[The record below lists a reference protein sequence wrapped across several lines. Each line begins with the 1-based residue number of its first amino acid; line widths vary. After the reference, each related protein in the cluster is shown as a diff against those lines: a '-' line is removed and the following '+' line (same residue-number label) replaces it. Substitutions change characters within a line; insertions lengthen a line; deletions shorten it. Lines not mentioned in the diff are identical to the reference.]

1 MTHVVK
7 NASWQV
13 CNKTSTRIQRKA
25 YTQTIHAREIFLK
38 HFEYSHP
45 VVFNSY
51 CQMQD
56 RYSKW
61 RKLMMG
67 PLKLSHRNTHTCA
80 ITINRIYK
88 LKEIFL
94 QISYWA
100 YFVLSLLNYEC
111 LCVNGKFKWYLKYL
125 KTHKISK
132 LWYIHRIYLF
142 QFYFYM
148 HACSQKINLHKYSQ
162 SKFKSS
168 WYYDYK
174 YSLIKNS
181 EFQWIFRIFNSIQ
194 FIHFNKK

>member
-1 MTHVVK
+1 MTHVVR

-67 PLKLSHRNTHTCA
+67 PLKLSHRNTHICA

-94 QISYWA
+94 QISHWA

-132 LWYIHRIYLF
+132 AKLWYRIYLF

>member
-1 MTHVVK
+1 MTHVVR

-51 CQMQD
+51 CQMQH

-80 ITINRIYK
+80 ISINHIYK

-111 LCVNGKFKWYLKYL
+111 LCVNEKFKWYL
-125 KTHKISK
+125 KTHKISKAK

-148 HACSQKINLHKYSQ
+148 HVHKNLICTNILSQNSSHLDIMIIN
-162 SKFKSS
+162 
-168 WYYDYK
+168 
-174 YSLIKNS
+174 
-181 EFQWIFRIFNSIQ
+181 
-194 FIHFNKK
+194 IH